1 MRHKDKAI
9 LYWFRP
15 PEIKTLRPILQF
27 VLLAWRD
34 YMATCPREDAL
45 ARLILGDKQG
55 RWTGVQVGYDRETYP
70 LVCLHHV
77 KLIRASLICLDRLVL
92 HVKLSSRLGNLLEG
106 LQEVVWAAN

>member
-15 PEIKTLRPILQF
+15 PESKTLRSVLRF
-27 VLLAWRD
+27 VLLVWRD
-34 YMATCPREDAL
+34 YMATYPREDAL
-45 ARLILGDKQG
+45 ACLILGGGQG
-55 RWTGVQVGYDRETYP
+55 RLIQGNLS
-70 LVCLHHV
+70 LVYLHHGR
-77 KLIRASLICLDRLVL
+77 LIRAALIRLDRLVL